1 MYCKINHLLLP
12 PYSPDPVQYNV
23 QYTIPTLWSRS
34 GRRGRE
40 GRKGGSEAKQQ
51 QQQHGGSMAGDEQ
64 LMVRSIIL
72 LYCTVPSVIRNP

>member
-1 MYCKINHLLLP
+1 MYCKIDHLLLP

-40 GRKGGSEAKQQ
+40 GRKGGREAKQ

-72 LYCTVPSVIRNP
+72 LYCTVLYRP